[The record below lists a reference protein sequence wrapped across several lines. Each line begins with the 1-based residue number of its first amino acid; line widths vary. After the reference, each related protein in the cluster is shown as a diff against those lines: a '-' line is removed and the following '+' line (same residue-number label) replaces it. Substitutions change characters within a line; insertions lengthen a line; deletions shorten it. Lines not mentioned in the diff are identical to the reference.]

1 MHPAGKQEVSIFI
14 LLISF
19 ISLKD
24 WTGLIANFKGNA
36 SVAALN
42 VRGSTIAVSNFFVH
56 THTG

>member
-1 MHPAGKQEVSIFI
+1 MI

-24 WTGLIANFKGNA
+24 WTGLVANVKGNA